1 MVQFK
6 PMVDRTTRYSRGI
19 ECNMLC
25 VNSWKQTYSLS
36 LARMLVGTRRS
47 VIHYS

>member
-6 PMVDRTTRYSRGI
+6 PMVDRATRYSGI

-25 VNSWKQTYSLS
+25 VNPWKQTYSLS